1 MMAPVQNLNQWRH
14 AVVAFAV
21 ALGVAACSKNET
33 PPPAAETPP
42 AAVNAPVAAGDGT
55 PQLVMSADG
64 VHIEYHVYGQEHD
77 KREPAVILIHGWS
90 CDGNYWSAQL
100 ADLKAKY
107 TTVTVDLAGH
117 GASGRNRTDWSMGN
131 FGEDVAAVARQL
143 QNAKLILV
151 GHSMGA
157 PVALEATR
165 RIGDRVIGIIAVDSL
180 KTIGQPIPSDG
191 QVSAWLKPFHDN
203 FIGHTREF
211 VTGTLFTKD
220 ADPKFVQKVA
230 YDMSLEPEDVAIPAM
245 ESLARMD
252 FAKVLPDI
260 HVPVVAINSSLP
272 PATDEARIRKSL
284 PTFKSITVDKTDH
297 FLMMDAPERFNPVLL
312 QEIAAL
318 AK

>member
-1 MMAPVQNLNQWRH
+1 VQNLTQRRLA
-14 AVVAFAV
+14 AVALAV

-33 PPPAAETPP
+33 PPPTAETPP
-42 AAVNAPVAAGDGT
+42 SPASAPVAAGDGA
-55 PQLVMSADG
+55 PQLVTSADG
-64 VHIEYHVYGQEHD
+64 VHIEYHVYGKGD
-77 KREPAVILIHGWS
+77 PAVILIHGWS
-90 CDGNYWSAQL
+90 CDGNYWHAQL
-100 ADLKAKY
+100 ADLKSKY

-157 PVALEATR
+157 AVALEATR
-165 RIGDRVIGIIAVDSL
+165 RIGDRVIGIIAVDAL
-180 KTIGQPIPSDG
+180 KTIGQPIPSDS
-191 QVSAWLKPFHDN
+191 QLKAWLDPFRAN

-230 YDMSLEPEDVAIPAM
+230 YDMALEPEDVAIPAM
-245 ESLARMD
+245 EALSRMD
-252 FAKVLPDI
+252 FTKVLPDI
-260 HVPVVAINSSLP
+260 HVPIVAINSSLP
-272 PATDEARIRKSL
+272 PATDAARIRKSI
-284 PTFKSITVDKTDH
+284 PGFKAITLDKTDH

>member
-1 MMAPVQNLNQWRH
+1 MQSFVRARH
-14 AVVAFAV
+14 A
-21 ALGVAACSKNET
+21 ALTLVLALALAACSKNQTPAPGAQT
-33 PPPAAETPP
+33 PPSAA
-42 AAVNAPVAAGDGT
+42 NAPVAAGNGA
-55 PQLVMSADG
+55 PQIATSADG
-64 VHIEYHVYGQEHD
+64 VHIEYHVYG
-77 KREPAVILIHGWS
+77 KGEPAVILIHGWS

-117 GASGRNRTDWSMGN
+117 GASGRNRTDWSIGN

-143 QNAKLILV
+143 QNMKIVLV
-151 GHSMGA
+151 GHSMGG

-180 KTIGQPIPSDG
+180 KTMGQPVPSDA
-191 QVSAWLKPFHDN
+191 QVKAWVQPFRDD

-211 VTGTLFTKD
+211 VSGTLFTKD

-230 YDMSLEPEDVAIPAM
+230 YDMGLEPQDVAVPAM
-245 ESLARMD
+245 ESLLRMD

-260 HVPVVAINSSLP
+260 HVPIVAINSSLP
-272 PATDEARIRKSL
+272 PAVDEARVRKL
-284 PTFKSITVDKTDH
+284 VPDFKAITIAKTDH
-297 FLMMDAPERFNPVLL
+297 FLMLDAPERFNPVLL
-312 QEIAAL
+312 QAIADL

>member
-1 MMAPVQNLNQWRH
+1 MSHMFVRGRRA
-14 AVVAFAV
+14 
-21 ALGVAACSKNET
+21 ALTLVTALALAACSKNET
-33 PPPAAETPP
+33 PAPAADAPSPANAP
-42 AAVNAPVAAGDGT
+42 AAAGNGAPQIVT
-55 PQLVMSADG
+55 SADG
-64 VHIEYHVYGQEHD
+64 VHIEYHVYG
-77 KREPAVILIHGWS
+77 KGEPAVILIHGWS

-100 ADLKAKY
+100 ADLKAQY

-143 QNAKLILV
+143 QNMKIVLV

-165 RIGDRVIGIIAVDSL
+165 RIGDRVVGIIAVDSL
-180 KTIGQPIPSDG
+180 KTIGEPMPTDAQVKAWVQP
-191 QVSAWLKPFHDN
+191 FRDN

-230 YDMSLEPEDVAIPAM
+230 YDMALEPADVAVAAM
-245 ESLARMD
+245 ESLLRMD

-260 HVPVVAINSSLP
+260 HVPIVAINSSLP
-272 PATDEARIRKSL
+272 PPTDAARVRKSI
-284 PTFKSITVDKTDH
+284 PTFKVITLEKTDH
-297 FLMMDAPERFNPVLL
+297 FLMMDAAERFNPVLL

-318 AK
+318 TN

>member
-1 MMAPVQNLNQWRH
+1 VQNLIQRRL
-14 AVVAFAV
+14 AAV
-21 ALGVAACSKNET
+21 ALAVVLGVGACSKNET
-33 PPPAAETPP
+33 PPPAETPP
-42 AAVNAPVAAGDGT
+42 STVNAPGAAGDGA
-55 PQLVMSADG
+55 PQIAMSADG

-100 ADLKAKY
+100 AALQAKY

-143 QNAKLILV
+143 QNAKLVLV

-180 KTIGQPIPSDG
+180 KTIGQPVPSDS
-191 QVSAWLKPFHDN
+191 QVQAWLKPFHDN

-211 VTGTLFTKD
+211 VTGTLFTPD

-245 ESLARMD
+245 EALARMD
-252 FAKVLPDI
+252 FAKVLPDV
-260 HVPVVAINSSLP
+260 HVPIVAINSSLP
-272 PATDEARIRKSL
+272 PTTDAARIRKSI
-284 PTFKSITVDKTDH
+284 PNFKAITLDKTDH

-312 QEIAAL
+312 QEIDAL